1 MICSFRKL
9 KKPKIILCINKK
21 IGLGITLYKSM
32 RPFWRS
38 LMPSDSLRIFCLL
51 AAIVLCCSLIGI
63 WTRPLSHLA
72 FFWPANAVL
81 ISLMLRY
88 PQLNRPAAWLGA
100 VIGYIFA
107 DLLTGSDLRVALTL
121 TTANLITIFVVLAL
135 IYLYRVDY
143 RHYGKG
149 FTFLK
154 LSAVCALGSIASA
167 SFAVLM
173 LPLVSN
179 EFMSV
184 DRMALDF
191 GTWWSGEVIN
201 CILVM
206 PIILAFPPL
215 KKIRYFFYNRRQIHW
230 RLQRVLPIIALIV
243 SIGFAHLFPGPGA
256 MLYPLAALIWAAL
269 VYKFF
274 TITVI
279 NLIIAFATYQSLS
292 DFIFDSS
299 TDTYLISAISI
310 RIGLSMLV
318 LTPLIVCIISR
329 NRQKIFKNMLYLAN
343 HDSLT
348 HTINRRFFF
357 EAAEN
362 FLSHSPKASFA
373 LMMLDIDHFKKIN
386 DNHGHHVGD
395 YALQHFAE
403 IVKKNMREQDLFARI
418 GGEEFIV
425 LLRNTQELEAVDIA
439 ERIRKNIEQNP
450 LQVSA
455 TQHIA
460 LTVSIGLTFNNHATA
475 QHLKDY
481 MVTAD
486 HALYSAKSS
495 GRNRVM
501 VAS

>member
-1 MICSFRKL
+1 
-9 KKPKIILCINKK
+9 
-21 IGLGITLYKSM
+21 M
-32 RPFWRS
+32 RSSWVS
-38 LMPSDSLRIFCLL
+38 LIPSEALRMFCLL
-51 AAIVLCCSLIGI
+51 AVIVLCCSLIGI

-72 FFWPANAVL
+72 FFWPTNAIL
-81 ISLMLRY
+81 ISLLLRH
-88 PQLNRPAAWLGA
+88 PQLNRPAAWLGTFS
-100 VIGYIFA
+100 GYMLA
-107 DLLTGSDLRVALTL
+107 DLITGSEIKVALTL
-121 TTANLITIFVVLAL
+121 TIANFTTICVVLGL
-135 IYLYRVDY
+135 IHLYRVDY
-143 RHYGKG
+143 RFYGKG

-154 LSAVCALGSIASA
+154 LSAICAIGSIASA
-167 SFAVLM
+167 CFAVTM
-173 LPLVSN
+173 LPLVSDR
-179 EFMSV
+179 FMSI

-206 PIILAFPPL
+206 PIVLAFPPL
-215 KKIRYFFYNRRQIHW
+215 KKIKYFFYNRRQIRW
-230 RLQRVLPIIALIV
+230 RVQRILPIIALVV
-243 SIGFAHLFPGPGA
+243 SLIFAHLFPGPGA

-269 VYKFF
+269 IYSFF

-279 NLIIAFATYQSLS
+279 NLVIAFATYQSLNE
-292 DFIFDSS
+292 FIFDLS

-343 HDSLT
+343 YDSLT

-357 EAAEN
+357 EAAES
-362 FLSHSPKASFA
+362 FLSHSPKVSFA

-395 YALQHFAE
+395 SALQHFSD

-418 GGEEFIV
+418 GGEEFII
-425 LLRNTQELEAVDIA
+425 LLRNTSELEAVHIA
-439 ERIRKNIEQNP
+439 ERIRNNIEQHP
-450 LQVSA
+450 LHVSP

-460 LTVSIGLTFNNHATA
+460 LTVSIGLTFNNTTTP

-481 MVTAD
+481 MIIAD